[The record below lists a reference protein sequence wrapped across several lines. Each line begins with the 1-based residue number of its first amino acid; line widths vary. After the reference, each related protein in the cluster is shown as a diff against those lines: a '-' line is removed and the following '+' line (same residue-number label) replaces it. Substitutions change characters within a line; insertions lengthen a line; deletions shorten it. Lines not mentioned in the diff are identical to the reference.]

1 MIRKLSVGILAL
13 AAGIA
18 GASEFSDA
26 QAKVK
31 EKYPKEFAEIQTLA
45 ATDMAAAQKKLYE
58 LAEKGKISLP
68 RESSSRSRDFS
79 GRERGQFGGQGRGGF
94 GGRER
99 GQFGGQGRGGFG
111 GRGGRGGG
119 MMMGMGQF
127 NLLRRYIAESQI
139 RNKFAEEYAAAD
151 KEFLA
156 AIEKIE
162 TLAQKAK
169 VTLPLSTE
177 IQIRKL
183 RAKAP
188 EEFAKLEEL
197 SSSDPREVF
206 GKLRVLSETHK
217 IPLWE
222 ARENSPRGGNRA
234 PEAPQTSVRENPQ
247 QIMRKLQKRYPKE
260 MKKLMALRE
269 EDPREFARKLQELN
283 RRYQKENSSR
293 KK

>member
-1 MIRKLSVGILAL
+1 MIRKLTVGILAL
-13 AAGIA
+13 AAVVTGA
-18 GASEFSDA
+18 GEFSEA

-31 EKYPKEFAEIQTLA
+31 EKYPKEFAEIQKLA

-58 LAEKGKISLP
+58 LAAKGKILLP
-68 RESSSRSRDFS
+68 REFSSHNRDFG
-79 GRERGQFGGQGRGGF
+79 GRGRGQFGGRDSC
-94 GGRER
+94 
-99 GQFGGQGRGGFG
+99 GRGGFG
-111 GRGGRGGG
+111 GRGGRSGRGG
-119 MMMGMGQF
+119 MMGMGQF

-139 RNKFAEEYAAAD
+139 KSKFAEEYAAAD

-197 SSSDPREVF
+197 SSSNPREVF
-206 GKLRVLSETHK
+206 GKLRELSETHK

-222 ARENSPRGGNRA
+222 MREHSPRGGNRA
-234 PEAPQTSVRENPQ
+234 PEAPQASVRENPRQ
-247 QIMRKLQKRYPKE
+247 LMRKLQQRYPEE
-260 MKKLMALRE
+260 MKKLMALRD
-269 EDPREFARKLQELN
+269 EDPREFARQLQELN

>member
-79 GRERGQFGGQGRGGF
+79 
-94 GGRER
+94 GRER